1 MGYRTFIPKRFFSK
15 CKISK
20 RTSKW
25 INSEL
30 VEVDESL
37 EFEGA
42 VFNLNRQDI
51 RMLADQGIQVT
62 LDSKKIYC
70 YIGIGLKNTIEFEGN
85 NYIVTTAKNYMKHD
99 ELRIYYIERVQ
110 EWKTKY

>member
-1 MGYRTFIPKRFFSK
+1 MAHKTFIPKRFFSK

-30 VEVDESL
+30 VEVDESKD
-37 EFEGA
+37 FEGA

-51 RMLADQGIQVT
+51 KMLTEQGVQIT

-70 YIGIGLKNTIEFEGN
+70 YIDIDLKNTIEFERN

-110 EWKTKY
+110 E

>member
-1 MGYRTFIPKRFFSK
+1 MTHRTFIPKRFFSK

-20 RTSKW
+20 KTSEW

-30 VEVDESL
+30 VELDESK

-51 RMLADQGIQVT
+51 SVLTEQGIQIT
-62 LDSKKIYC
+62 LDNKKIYC
-70 YIGIGLKNTIEFEGN
+70 YIDIDLKNTIEFEGN
-85 NYIVTTAKNYMKHD
+85 KYIVTTARNYMKHD
-99 ELRIYYIERVQ
+99 QLRVYYIERVQ
-110 EWKTKY
+110 E

>member
-1 MGYRTFIPKRFFSK
+1 MRLWGH
-15 CKISK
+15 
-20 RTSKW
+20 KW
-25 INSEL
+25 HIKHLYQRDFLVNAKYQKEQ
-30 VEVDESL
+30 VEVDDSL

-51 RMLADQGIQVT
+51 SMLVDQGIQVT
-62 LDSKKIYC
+62 LDTKKIYC
-70 YIGIGLKNTIEFEGN
+70 YIDVDLKNKIEFEGN

-110 EWKTKY
+110 E

>member
-1 MGYRTFIPKRFFSK
+1 MTHKTFIPKRFFIK

-30 VEVDESL
+30 VEVDESID
-37 EFEGA
+37 FEGA
-42 VFNLNRQDI
+42 VFNLGRQDI
-51 RMLADQGIQVT
+51 KMLSDQGIQIT

-70 YIGIGLKNTIEFEGN
+70 YIDIETKQIIEFEGN
-85 NYIVTTAKNYMKHD
+85 SYIVTTARNYMKHD
-99 ELRIYYIERVQ
+99 QLRVYYIERVQ
-110 EWKTKY
+110 E

>member
-1 MGYRTFIPKRFFSK
+1 MAHKTFIPKRFFSK
-15 CKISK
+15 CRISK
-20 RTSKW
+20 KTSEW

-30 VEVDESL
+30 VEIDESK

-51 RMLADQGIQVT
+51 SMLTDQGIQVT
-62 LDSKKIYC
+62 LDTKKIYC
-70 YIGIGLKNTIEFEGN
+70 YIDIEGN

-99 ELRIYYIERVQ
+99 KLRIYYIERVQ
-110 EWKTKY
+110 E

>member
-1 MGYRTFIPKRFFSK
+1 MAHKTFIPKRFFSK

-20 RTSKW
+20 RISEW
-25 INSEL
+25 INSGL

-51 RMLADQGIQVT
+51 SMLVDQGIQVT
-62 LDSKKIYC
+62 LDTKKIYC
-70 YIGIGLKNTIEFEGN
+70 YIDIDLKNKIEFEGN

-99 ELRIYYIERVQ
+99 KIRIYYIERVQ
-110 EWKTKY
+110 E

>member
-1 MGYRTFIPKRFFSK
+1 MAHKTFIPKKFFSK
-15 CKISK
+15 CKILK
-20 RTSKW
+20 KTSEW
-25 INSEL
+25 VNSEL

-37 EFEGA
+37 SFEGA

-51 RMLADQGIQVT
+51 SMLVDQGIQVT

-70 YIGIGLKNTIEFEGN
+70 YIDIDLKNTIEFEGN

-110 EWKTKY
+110 E

>member
-1 MGYRTFIPKRFFSK
+1 MTHKTFIPKRFFSK

-20 RTSKW
+20 KTSEW

-30 VEVDESL
+30 VEINESK

-51 RMLADQGIQVT
+51 KMLTEQGIQIT
-62 LDSKKIYC
+62 LDNKKIYC
-70 YIGIGLKNTIEFEGN
+70 YIDIDLKNTIEFEGN
-85 NYIVTTAKNYMKHD
+85 KYIVTTDRNYMKHHQ
-99 ELRIYYIERVQ
+99 LRVYYIERVQ
-110 EWKTKY
+110 E

>member
-1 MGYRTFIPKRFFSK
+1 MKSWGYKMTHKTFIPKRFFSK

-20 RTSKW
+20 KTSEW

-30 VEVDESL
+30 VELDESK

-42 VFNLNRQDI
+42 VFNLNRQDVSV
-51 RMLADQGIQVT
+51 LVEQGIQVT
-62 LDSKKIYC
+62 LDTKKIYC
-70 YIGIGLKNTIEFEGN
+70 YIDIDSK

-99 ELRIYYIERVQ
+99 ELRIYYIERIQ
-110 EWKTKY
+110 E

>member
-1 MGYRTFIPKRFFSK
+1 MAHKTFIPKRFFSK

-30 VEVDESL
+30 VEVDESK

-51 RMLADQGIQVT
+51 KMLTEQGIQIT

-70 YIGIGLKNTIEFEGN
+70 YIDIGLKNAIEFEGN
-85 NYIVTTAKNYMKHD
+85 KNVSSKK
-99 ELRIYYIERVQ
+99 LRN
-110 EWKTKY
+110 KGFKNTKQKYKNSCIIKEVA

>member
-1 MGYRTFIPKRFFSK
+1 MAHKTFIPKRFFSK

-20 RTSKW
+20 KTSEW

-30 VEVDESL
+30 VELDESK

-51 RMLADQGIQVT
+51 KMLTEQGIQIT

-70 YIGIGLKNTIEFEGN
+70 YIDIGLKNAIEFEGN

-110 EWKTKY
+110 E

>member
-1 MGYRTFIPKRFFSK
+1 MGHKTFIPKRFFSK
-15 CKISK
+15 CRISK
-20 RTSKW
+20 KTSEW

-42 VFNLNRQDI
+42 VFNLNRQDMK
-51 RMLADQGIQVT
+51 MLTEQGIQIT

-70 YIGIGLKNTIEFEGN
+70 YIDIDLKNTIEFEGN
-85 NYIVTTAKNYMKHD
+85 DYIVTTAKNYMKHD
-99 ELRIYYIERVQ
+99 ELRIYYIERIQ
-110 EWKTKY
+110 E